1 MAPTLRSSSS
11 RIHSRPTTPSDA
23 PIMASTNTSVPESTR
38 PSKQRRTGRNTRE
51 TTDPPQNA
59 PEQQDN
65 GGKDWAEPPARV
77 PAPSYVDSPWSG
89 HCDSRNPVLSTM
101 RPLGARPSPADL
113 RKVGLMPKPVA
124 PIIPAKRRSG
134 VESNEPAPQKPKPLI
149 DISAFGT
156 IPIPTSADIN
166 VEKLKVAVREALRLA
181 IETDNRPVSRG
192 LLRLW
197 ESSGSDPFL
206 LSVLEGVCQGNP
218 GSREKSAFQSVMRA
232 AWDEIKAEEALAQ
245 AEEEKEEEEAE
256 VDSMPT
262 VPRAR
267 SASSVSSLSSLNTFE
282 DADANGVS
290 AQLSELAPGL
300 KASHAKGKHTR
311 SAGIHKGATDL
322 TARHSM
328 PPITVSSQLKHAL
341 EEDDTRSEELDR
353 IDRVK
358 RIKLQTPL
366 PTIVPPESQ
375 VRPSHP
381 TDIPT
386 PVRSP
391 TPPFVHPS
399 APTPP
404 PAPSA
409 APATSAASVLLGPST
424 ASSGEN
430 AESLPESRASSEA
443 GDNRRLTPTM
453 GDDSESE
460 EERPDND
467 EVCHECNNIGN
478 LLCCDGCT
486 NSYHFSCLKPPLDP
500 NNPPEGD
507 WYCPKCAM
515 RRSFRSLS
523 SKFDQ
528 RFGKKEVRD
537 FQLPARIRD
546 HFTGVRVNKKDGQ
559 SYEAIVPMPK
569 PKGRRGYRSGTYDD
583 SHLFRTADALGA
595 PIFCFAC
602 AGSAA
607 SGRPVMQCDVCPLG
621 WHMDCLDPPMA
632 APPAQVPGSDLAYHN
647 WICPNH
653 AWHDYVY
660 VIKDEEGYDVHR
672 RIRRP
677 KHPRM
682 VDIDV
687 LLSDDE
693 VTQLEEQEEGSIRY
707 RVSEHGLKHTFIT
720 QVKRPVNPTGCPPAT
735 HTDSADRENEEYK
748 LLKANANKF
757 LQQAN
762 ADFAKIMSGARAAF
776 PTQTP
781 SVADEPASITISNS
795 RTAAER
801 QAAVNLVE
809 FAQREHIGPPDVSD
823 RMSLLIDQLRANAPE
838 IRPSAETEV
847 ASLQALKAL
856 IDRRI
861 QDLSAQSQQS

>member
-11 RIHSRPTTPSDA
+11 RLHSRPNTPPDA
-23 PIMASTNTSVPESTR
+23 PMMASTTNSVTEATR
-38 PSKQRRTGRNTRE
+38 PIKQRRTGIDSRE
-51 TTDPPQNA
+51 ATAPLQNA
-59 PEQQDN
+59 TESQDN
-65 GGKDWAEPPARV
+65 GSKDWAEPPARA
-77 PAPSYVDSPWSG
+77 PAPSYADSPWSN
-89 HCDSRNPVLSTM
+89 HCDSRNPVLNTM
-101 RPLGARPSPADL
+101 RPLGTRPSPADL
-113 RKVGLMPKPVA
+113 RKVGLIPKTIP

-134 VESNEPAPQKPKPLI
+134 VESNEPAPQKANSLY
-149 DISAFGT
+149 DISAFAAL
-156 IPIPTSADIN
+156 PIPTSADCN
-166 VEKLKVAVREALRLA
+166 GEKIRVAVNEALRMA
-181 IETDNRPVSRG
+181 TETDNIPVSRG

-197 ESSGSDPFL
+197 ESCANDPFS

-218 GSREKSAFQSVMRA
+218 GSREKSAFQSIMRA
-232 AWDEIKAEEALAQ
+232 AWNEVKAEEARAQ
-245 AEEEKEEEEAE
+245 ADEDKEETE

-282 DADANGVS
+282 DVDAGEVS
-290 AQLSELAPGL
+290 AQLPGSAPGIKIPRA
-300 KASHAKGKHTR
+300 KAKHTR
-311 SAGIHKGATDL
+311 SAGLNKGAADL

-328 PPITVSSQLKHAL
+328 PPTMVSFQLKHAL
-341 EEDDTRSEELDR
+341 EEDETRFEELDR

-358 RIKLQTPL
+358 RIKLRTPL
-366 PTIVPPESQ
+366 PTIVPAESQ
-375 VRPSHP
+375 VRPLHP
-381 TDIPT
+381 TDIPA

-391 TPPFVHPS
+391 TPPFAYPS
-399 APTPP
+399 APTHPP
-404 PAPSA
+404 AQPVASAPSA
-409 APATSAASVLLGPST
+409 EFVPSAPLTS
-424 ASSGEN
+424 SSGETTEN
-430 AESLPESRASSEA
+430 LPDSRASSEA

-453 GDDSESE
+453 VDDSDAED
-460 EERPDND
+460 ERPDND
-467 EVCHECNNIGN
+467 EICHECNNSGN

-515 RRSFRSLS
+515 RRAFRSLT

-528 RFGKKEVRD
+528 RFGKKDVKD

-546 HFTGVRVNKKDGQ
+546 HFAGVRVNKKDGQ

-569 PKGRRGYRSGTYDD
+569 PKGRRGYRNGTYDD
-583 SHLFRTADALGA
+583 PHLHRTVDALGA
-595 PIFCFAC
+595 PIFCFKC

-607 SGRPVMQCDVCPLG
+607 SGRPIIQCDICPLS
-621 WHMDCLDPPMA
+621 WHLDCLDPPMA
-632 APPAQVPGSDLAYHN
+632 APPAQVPGSDLAHHN

-660 VIKDEEGYDVHR
+660 ASKDEEGYDVYK

-693 VTQLEEQEEGSIRY
+693 ITQMEDQEEGSVRY
-707 RVSEHGLKHTFIT
+707 RVSEHGIKHTFIS
-720 QVKRPVNPTGCPPAT
+720 QVKRPVAPLNC
-735 HTDSADRENEEYK
+735 DSTPNINSSDRENAEYQ

-757 LQQAN
+757 LDHAT
-762 ADFAKIMSGARAAF
+762 AEYDKIISHARAAL
-776 PTQTP
+776 PPQTP
-781 SVADEPASITISNS
+781 LMTDEDASTTISNS
-795 RTAAER
+795 RTTAER
-801 QAAVNLVE
+801 QAAANLLA
-809 FAQREHIGPPDVSD
+809 FAQREHITPPDAND

-838 IRPSAETEV
+838 IRPTADTEI
-847 ASLQALKAL
+847 ASLQALKDL

-861 QDLSAQSQQS
+861 RDLSTQPQ